1 SRGRFPP
8 CLLHRMVP
16 YHFTVLK
23 HIEQKTFASRI
34 FASRPS
40 WRLKS
45 GKGFTLVELLVVLSI
60 MVVVMSIVFTN
71 QSAFN
76 KTYTLTNAAY
86 DLALTLRGTETFGL
100 GSRAAGTTVN
110 AGYGLHFVSGTP
122 SSFIFFA
129 DTSPAGST
137 GSLNCPS
144 PAVSGTPDCKPGDGV
159 YTSGSDALVQTY
171 TLGNS
176 ITIKDF
182 CTYNGTWTCTYAHNG
197 YNAGDTSMDIIFA
210 RP

>member
-1 SRGRFPP
+1 
-8 CLLHRMVP
+8 
-16 YHFTVLK
+16 
-23 HIEQKTFASRI
+23 
-34 FASRPS
+34 
-40 WRLKS
+40 
-45 GKGFTLVELLVVLSI
+45 
-60 MVVVMSIVFTN
+60 
-71 QSAFN
+71 
-76 KTYTLTNAAY
+76 
-86 DLALTLRGTETFGL
+86 
-100 GSRAAGTTVN
+100 
-110 AGYGLHFVSGTP
+110 GYGLHFVSGTP

-210 RP
+210 RPNPNPFIGVNGVYSPTFPVTTACITLTSQQGTMRYVSVSSSG